1 VNTTPRSKAFYF
13 EFKQGPTPANRRQ
26 AGVPSAAA
34 ALGWRVA
41 ADQSGVEP
49 PHSKNDAS
57 LHRGTALHGVKRLA
71 ARSVGYRMPSRKSE
85 LLTSELLTSDIC
97 LMNCPS
103 CGHENIEGNDRCEN
117 CLAPFRDLDVPRIDS
132 AEGLARSVMEDNL
145 KELVQDQTISVTP
158 DTPALEVARLMK
170 NSNSGCA
177 LVVDGG
183 KLVGIFT
190 EHDVLLRMTGES
202 SATKAQFVEPMIVER
217 TGDATNEAGALVEEM
232 QLVGMPSAEVPLEEM
247 RADAVQ
253 VAKTSTSKISASEQS
268 VPVKNLMTSNP
279 EILRETDSVAE
290 ALNKM
295 SLGRYRH
302 IPYLKSDGTHAV
314 ASIKSVLKYIAQEDW

>member
-1 VNTTPRSKAFYF
+1 
-13 EFKQGPTPANRRQ
+13 
-26 AGVPSAAA
+26 
-34 ALGWRVA
+34 
-41 ADQSGVEP
+41 
-49 PHSKNDAS
+49 
-57 LHRGTALHGVKRLA
+57 
-71 ARSVGYRMPSRKSE
+71 
-85 LLTSELLTSDIC
+85 
-97 LMNCPS
+97 MNCPS

-117 CLAPFRDLDVPRIDS
+117 CLAPFRDLDVPRADS

-145 KELVQDQTISVTP
+145 RELDHDETICVAP

-190 EHDVLLRMTGES
+190 EHDVLLRMAGQGSS
-202 SATKAQFVEPMIVER
+202 SAKLQFVEPLITE
-217 TGDATNEAGALVEEM
+217 TSGGTETLIEEM
-232 QLVGMPSAEVPLEEM
+232 QLNVTPFSEIPVEEM
-247 RADAVQ
+247 RADAVA
-253 VAKTSTSKISASEQS
+253 VTETEKEGTSANDSRFNRRPINEA
-268 VPVKNLMTSNP
+268 PVKTFMTANP
-279 EILRETDSVAE
+279 EVLKETDSVAE

-302 IPYLKSDGTHAV
+302 IPFQKADGTYAV

>member
-1 VNTTPRSKAFYF
+1 
-13 EFKQGPTPANRRQ
+13 
-26 AGVPSAAA
+26 
-34 ALGWRVA
+34 
-41 ADQSGVEP
+41 
-49 PHSKNDAS
+49 
-57 LHRGTALHGVKRLA
+57 
-71 ARSVGYRMPSRKSE
+71 
-85 LLTSELLTSDIC
+85 
-97 LMNCPS
+97 MNCPS

-145 KELVQDQTISVTP
+145 KELDQDETICVTP
-158 DTPALEVARLMK
+158 DMPALEVAQLMK
-170 NSNSGCA
+170 NSNAGCA

-202 SATKAQFVEPMIVER
+202 PSTKAQFVEPMIVEQ
-217 TGDATNEAGALVEEM
+217 TSEAETDAAGAVEEM
-232 QLVGMPSAEVPLEEM
+232 QLNAVPSGEIPVEEI
-247 RADAVQ
+247 RADAAQ
-253 VAKTSTSKISASEQS
+253 VADTKTRKISVTEQE
-268 VPVKNLMTSNP
+268 VLVKELMTTNP
-279 EILRETDSVAE
+279 EVLHESDSVAE

-302 IPYLKSDGTHAV
+302 IPYLKSDGTYAV